1 MELQEG
7 SVFGPYR
14 IVARIGRGGMAEV
27 YLAQR
32 TGPGGFARD
41 LVIKRI
47 LPHLAEDQEFVR
59 MFVNEAA
66 ILARLTHSNVAQ
78 VYDFGRIDDSYYL
91 AMEYV
96 RGTSLDRLLA
106 VFAGEGLPIPIAVRI
121 TADTARGLAYA
132 HRATDAL
139 GRPLG
144 IVHSDISPSNV
155 LISFEGEVKLIDFGI
170 ARAGSQHSEQGAL
183 KGKIRYMSPE
193 QCRGWKLDPRTDIYS
208 LGIVLWEALT
218 GRNLYDQDQPIEVL
232 GAVLEHATPRPSS
245 LRPSVPEALDL
256 IAMRALEKDP
266 AARFQ
271 RAEELAQA
279 IDLFV
284 AEQRMLANEQVLG
297 ELVSTRFAST
307 LVISIRDEA
316 PVPSSQRPARTV
328 RAVPG
333 ATTGGSARAADTGR
347 DDATVAEVPSIQAPR
362 SASAF
367 EIAPTMAETPGTPPP
382 SATPLP
388 PRVTTSPSAVAPS
401 TSVLVAEPLRKPS
414 TGDSSDPRPVA
425 SVPVTAARVDVRAP
439 APEGLSASW
448 QSWNRGTRWILAAA
462 VLAVVVAFVLLAW
475 LGMRDR
481 HSTSPGT
488 HVAAGPTAVAPPPV
502 LAGTPG
508 ADASDGLPDHGEAA
522 LADAGG
528 AKAADASSEGAGA
541 KVSDEGTPPQADAG
555 PAPDA
560 DSGPADAAETGT
572 TDVPRDAARR
582 EASGPSE
589 AAPTF
594 GKVTIDSRPWSIV
607 LWRGRQLGETPVI
620 DAELPVGNQ
629 PLVLVDGAGRRYRR
643 TVRVLANQSVRIR
656 FDLVEP

>member
-1 MELQEG
+1 MELLEG
-7 SVFGPYR
+7 SAFGPYR

-59 MFVNEAA
+59 LFVNEAA

-106 VFAGEGLPIPIAVRI
+106 VFAGSGLPIPIAVRVV
-121 TADTARGLAYA
+121 ADTARGLAYA

-144 IVHSDISPSNV
+144 LVHSDISPSNV

-170 ARAGSQHSEQGAL
+170 ARAGAQRTERGSI

-193 QCRGWKLDPRTDIYS
+193 QCRAQPLDPRTDIYS
-208 LGIVLWEALT
+208 LGIVLWESLT
-218 GRNLYDQDQPIEVL
+218 GRNLYDQDQPAEVL
-232 GAVLEHATPRPSS
+232 SAVLEQSTPRPGS
-245 LRPSVPEALDL
+245 LRAELPEALEA

-279 IDLFV
+279 LDQFV
-284 AEQRMLANEQVLG
+284 ADQRMLASEQALG

-316 PVPSSQRPARTV
+316 PGAPARTPAATV
-328 RAVPG
+328 RALPG
-333 ATTGGSARAADTGR
+333 EPGSVALRRADTGR
-347 DDATVAEVPSIQAPR
+347 DSATMAEVPSIQAPR

-367 EIAPTMAETPGTPPP
+367 EVAPTMAETPGSPPA
-382 SATPLP
+382 SLTPLP
-388 PRVTTSPSAVAPS
+388 PRVASSPSAAAPS
-401 TSVLVAEPLRKPS
+401 TSVLVAEPMRRPS

-425 SVPVTAARVDVRAP
+425 SVPVTAARVEVGAP
-439 APEGLSASW
+439 QPEGLSATW
-448 QSWNRGTRWILAAA
+448 QTWNRGTRWIMAAA
-462 VLAVVVAFVLLAW
+462 ILAVVVAFGLLAW
-475 LGMRDR
+475 LGTRDR
-481 HSTSPGT
+481 SGTGRGT
-488 HVAAGPTAVAPPPV
+488 HMAAGPADSTPV
-502 LAGTPG
+502 LPPG
-508 ADASDGLPDHGEAA
+508 PPADASTTAP
-522 LADAGG
+522 DAGG
-528 AKAADASSEGAGA
+528 GELPDAVAATTDAAAGTKPTDA
-541 KVSDEGTPPQADAG
+541 ETPRDEGTAA
-555 PAPDA
+555 
-560 DSGPADAAETGT
+560 PADAAEALEDRAPAADGGGPR
-572 TDVPRDAARR
+572 PRDASTRAD
-582 EASGPSE
+582 
-589 AAPTF
+589 AAAAF
-594 GKVTIDSRPWSIV
+594 GKATIDSRPWSLV
-607 LWRGRQLGETPVI
+607 FWRGRRLGETPVI
-620 DAELPVGNQ
+620 NVELPAGNQ
-629 PLVLVDGAGRRYRR
+629 PLVLVDEAGRRYNR
-643 TVRVLANQSVRIR
+643 TIRILAGRSVRER

>member
-7 SVFGPYR
+7 STFGPYR

-121 TADTARGLAYA
+121 VADTARGLAYA

-144 IVHSDISPSNV
+144 IVHSDISPSNI

-170 ARAGSQHSEQGAL
+170 ARAGSQHSEHGAL
-183 KGKIRYMSPE
+183 KGKVRYMSPE
-193 QCRGWKLDPRTDIYS
+193 QCRGERLDARTDIYS
-208 LGIVLWEALT
+208 LGIVLWETLT
-218 GRNLYDQDQPIEVL
+218 GRNLYDQDQPVEVL
-232 GAVLEHATPRPSS
+232 TAVLEQPTPPPSE
-245 LRPSVPEALDL
+245 LRADVPEALDL
-256 IAMRALEKDP
+256 IALRALEKNP

-279 IDLFV
+279 IDLFI
-284 AEQRMLANEQVLG
+284 AEQRMLANQQVLG
-297 ELVSTRFAST
+297 ELVSSRFAST

-316 PVPSSQRPARTV
+316 PLPASQRPAPTV

-333 ATTGGSARAADTGR
+333 LPAETPPPRVATGR
-347 DDATVAEVPSIQAPR
+347 EAATVAEVPAIQSPR

-367 EIAPTMAETPGTPPP
+367 EVAPTLAETQGLPPP
-382 SATPLP
+382 AATPLP
-388 PRVTTSPSAVAPS
+388 PRVSASPSAAAPS
-401 TSVLVAEPLRKPS
+401 TSVLVAEPLRKPA
-414 TGDSSDPRPVA
+414 TGDSADPRPVA

-439 APEGLSASW
+439 APKGLSASW
-448 QSWNRGTRWILAAA
+448 RSWNRGTRWVLAAA
-462 VLAVVVAFVLLAW
+462 VLAVVAAFAFLAW
-475 LGMRDR
+475 LGMRDHR
-481 HSTSPGT
+481 AAAPGT
-488 HVAAGPTAVAPPPV
+488 RVAAGPAPAESTQAAPPKQ
-502 LAGTPG
+502 AGPPRA
-508 ADASDGLPDHGEAA
+508 ADAPEASP
-522 LADAGG
+522 DAGG
-528 AKAADASSEGAGA
+528 AGPAEAAAAKAI
-541 KVSDEGTPPQADAG
+541 DAG
-555 PAPDA
+555 PAASPEAGAVPVDAAAGPPDA
-560 DSGPADAAETGT
+560 PAEAADS
-572 TDVPRDAARR
+572 RDARR
-582 EASGPSE
+582 RDGSGLP
-589 AAPTF
+589 APTAAY
-594 GKVTIDSRPWSIV
+594 GRATIDSRPWSV
-607 LWRGRQLGETPVI
+607 VFHRGRRLGETPVI
-620 DAELPVGNQ
+620 DVELPAGNQ
-629 PLVLVDGAGRRYRR
+629 PLVLIDGTGRRYER
-643 TVRVLANQSVRIR
+643 TLRVLPGQLVRTR
-656 FDLVEP
+656 FDLLEEP

>member
-7 SVFGPYR
+7 SAFGPYR
-14 IVARIGRGGMAEV
+14 IVARVGRGGMAEV

-106 VFAGEGLPIPIAVRI
+106 VFAGDGLPIPIAVRVV
-121 TADTARGLAYA
+121 ADTARGLAYA

-144 IVHSDISPSNV
+144 LVHSDISPSNV

-170 ARAGSQHSEQGAL
+170 ARAGSEHSERGAL

-193 QCRGWKLDPRTDIYS
+193 QCRGQPLDTRTDIYS
-208 LGIVLWEALT
+208 LGIVLWETLV
-218 GRNLYDQDQPIEVL
+218 GRNLYDQDQPVEVL
-232 GAVLEHATPRPSS
+232 TAVLEQPTPRPSS
-245 LRPSVPEALDL
+245 LRADVPEALDL

-266 AARFQ
+266 AERFQ

-279 IDLFV
+279 LDLFV
-284 AEQRMLANEQVLG
+284 AERRMLANEQVLG

-316 PVPSSQRPARTV
+316 PAARGKTPAATV
-328 RAVPG
+328 RALPG
-333 ATTGGSARAADTGR
+333 STDGVALRPADTGR
-347 DDATVAEVPSIQAPR
+347 DSATVAEVPSIAAPR
-362 SASAF
+362 SASSF
-367 EIAPTMAETPGTPPP
+367 EIAPTMAETPGAPPP
-382 SATPLP
+382 SMTPLP
-388 PRVTTSPSAVAPS
+388 PRVASSPYAPAAPS

-414 TGDSSDPRPVA
+414 TGDSSDPRPVP
-425 SVPVTAARVDVRAP
+425 SVPVTAPRVELGAP
-439 APEGLSASW
+439 PPEGLSASW
-448 QSWNRGTRWILAAA
+448 NSWGRGTRWILAAA

-481 HSTSPGT
+481 HTGT
-488 HVAAGPTAVAPPPV
+488 AGTRVAA
-502 LAGTPG
+502 
-508 ADASDGLPDHGEAA
+508 
-522 LADAGG
+522 
-528 AKAADASSEGAGA
+528 
-541 KVSDEGTPPQADAG
+541 
-555 PAPDA
+555 
-560 DSGPADAAETGT
+560 GPADAAPPT
-572 TDVPRDAARR
+572 TAPPPPPADAADEPPDGGG
-582 EASGPSE
+582 EAPDDVAAGAKTVDAPALPTLEAGPPPVDGADGSD
-589 AAPTF
+589 AVAPEPEDGGPAPADAVARPETAPAV

-607 LWRGRQLGETPVI
+607 LWRGRRLGETPVI
-620 DAELPVGNQ
+620 DVELPAGNQ
-629 PLVLVDGAGRRYRR
+629 SLVLVDEAGRRFQRS
-643 TVRVLANQSVRIR
+643 VRVLAGRSVRIR
-656 FDLVEP
+656 FDLVDP

>member
-7 SVFGPYR
+7 SAFGPYR
-14 IVARIGRGGMAEV
+14 IVARVGRGGMAEV

-106 VFAGEGLPIPIAVRI
+106 VFAGDGLPIPIAVRVV
-121 TADTARGLAYA
+121 ADTARGLAYA

-170 ARAGSQHSEQGAL
+170 ARAGTEHSERGAL

-193 QCRGWKLDPRTDIYS
+193 QCRGQALDTRTDIYS
-208 LGIVLWEALT
+208 LGIVLWETLV
-218 GRNLYDQDQPIEVL
+218 GRNLYDQDQPVEVL
-232 GAVLEHATPRPSS
+232 TAVLEQPTPRPSS
-245 LRPSVPEALDL
+245 LRADVPEALDL

-266 AARFQ
+266 AERFQ

-279 IDLFV
+279 LDLFV
-284 AEQRMLANEQVLG
+284 AERRMLANEQVLG

-316 PVPSSQRPARTV
+316 PAARGKTPAATV
-328 RAVPG
+328 RALPG
-333 ATTGGSARAADTGR
+333 STDGVALRPADTGR
-347 DDATVAEVPSIQAPR
+347 DSATRAEVPAIAAPR
-362 SASAF
+362 SVSSF
-367 EIAPTMAETPGTPPP
+367 EVAPTMAETTGSPGTPLP
-382 SATPLP
+382 SMTPLP
-388 PRVTTSPSAVAPS
+388 PRVASSPYAPAAPS

-414 TGDSSDPRPVA
+414 TGDSADPRPVP
-425 SVPVTAARVDVRAP
+425 SVPVTAPRVELGAP
-439 APEGLSASW
+439 PPEGLSASW
-448 QSWNRGTRWILAAA
+448 NTWSRGTRWILAAA

-481 HSTSPGT
+481 HTGT
-488 HVAAGPTAVAPPPV
+488 AGTRVAAGPIDAGPPATVLPPLPADAAADPPDAVA
-502 LAGTPG
+502 G
-508 ADASDGLPDHGEAA
+508 APDAVAA
-522 LADAGG
+522 S
-528 AKAADASSEGAGA
+528 AKAADAE
-541 KVSDEGTPPQADAG
+541 TPPALEAG
-555 PAPDA
+555 PPPVDAAGGNDAVGAVPDDGGSARTDAAARPDA
-560 DSGPADAAETGT
+560 APAL
-572 TDVPRDAARR
+572 
-582 EASGPSE
+582 
-589 AAPTF
+589 

-620 DAELPVGNQ
+620 DEELPAGNQ
-629 PLVLVDGAGRRYRR
+629 SLVLVDEAGRRHHR
-643 TVRVLANQSVRIR
+643 TVRVLAGRSVRVR
-656 FDLVEP
+656 FDLVDP

>member
-7 SVFGPYR
+7 SAFGPYR

-47 LPHLAEDQEFVR
+47 LPHLAEDHEFVR

-78 VYDFGRIDDSYYL
+78 VYDFGRIEDSYYL

-106 VFAGEGLPIPIAVRI
+106 VFAGQGLPIPIAVRI
-121 TADTARGLAYA
+121 VADTARGLAYA

-144 IVHSDISPSNV
+144 IVHSDVSPSNI

-170 ARAGSQHSEQGAL
+170 ARAGSQHSEHGAL
-183 KGKIRYMSPE
+183 KGKVRYMSPE
-193 QCRGWKLDPRTDIYS
+193 QCRGETLDARTDIYS

-232 GAVLEHATPRPSS
+232 TAVLEQPTPRPSS
-245 LRPSVPEALDL
+245 LRRDVPEALDL
-256 IAMRALEKDP
+256 IALRALEKDR

-284 AEQRMLANEQVLG
+284 AEQRMLANQQVLAD
-297 ELVSTRFAST
+297 LVSTRFAST

-316 PVPSSQRPARTV
+316 PLPASQRPPPTV
-328 RAVPG
+328 RAIPGVPAG
-333 ATTGGSARAADTGR
+333 TPPPSGGTAREAATA
-347 DDATVAEVPSIQAPR
+347 AEVPALQAPR
-362 SASAF
+362 TASAF
-367 EIAPTMAETPGTPPP
+367 EIAPTLAEAQGLPPP
-382 SATPLP
+382 AATPLP
-388 PRVTTSPSAVAPS
+388 PRVSASPAAAAPS

-414 TGDSSDPRPVA
+414 TGDSADPRPIA
-425 SVPVTAARVDVRAP
+425 SVAATAARIEVRPP

-448 QSWNRGTRWILAAA
+448 QSWGRGTRWVLAAA
-462 VLAVVVAFVLLAW
+462 LLAVLATFAFLAW
-475 LGMRDR
+475 LGMRER
-481 HSTSPGT
+481 QPPSAAGT
-488 HVAAGPTAVAPPPV
+488 RVAAAPADTAPPTTNPAPE
-502 LAGTPG
+502 LADTPKATSDAGTATTPDAAAAKTADTPPATSHEADATFLDAPDASPDDAAIPPDSPPPARETQRRDAAGTP
-508 ADASDGLPDHGEAA
+508 A
-522 LADAGG
+522 
-528 AKAADASSEGAGA
+528 
-541 KVSDEGTPPQADAG
+541 
-555 PAPDA
+555 PAY
-560 DSGPADAAETGT
+560 G
-572 TDVPRDAARR
+572 R
-582 EASGPSE
+582 
-589 AAPTF
+589 
-594 GKVTIDSRPWSIV
+594 VTIDSRPWSVV

-629 PLVLVDGAGRRYRR
+629 PLVLVDGAGRRYHRS
-643 TVRVLANQSVRIR
+643 VRVLADQPVRIR
-656 FDLVEP
+656 FDLLEEP

>member
-7 SVFGPYR
+7 SAFGPYR

-91 AMEYV
+91 ALEYV

-106 VFAGEGLPIPIAVRI
+106 VFAGEGLPIPIALRI
-121 TADTARGLAYA
+121 VADTARGLAYA

-144 IVHSDISPSNV
+144 IVHSDISPSNI

-170 ARAGSQHSEQGAL
+170 ARAGSQHSEHGAL
-183 KGKIRYMSPE
+183 KGKVRYMSPE
-193 QCRGWKLDPRTDIYS
+193 QCRGEALDPRTDIYS
-208 LGIVLWEALT
+208 LGIVLWETLT

-232 GAVLEHATPRPSS
+232 TAVLEQPTPRPSE
-245 LRPSVPEALDL
+245 LRADVPEALDW
-256 IAMRALEKDP
+256 IALRALEKNP

-284 AEQRMLANEQVLG
+284 AEQRMLANQQVLG

-316 PVPSSQRPARTV
+316 PLPASQRPAPTV

-333 ATTGGSARAADTGR
+333 LPAGTPPPAGGTGR
-347 DDATVAEVPSIQAPR
+347 DAATVAEVPAIQGPR
-362 SASAF
+362 NASAF
-367 EIAPTMAETPGTPPP
+367 EVAPTLAETQGLPPP

-388 PRVTTSPSAVAPS
+388 PRISASPSAAAPS
-401 TSVLVAEPLRKPS
+401 TSVIVAEPLRKPA
-414 TGDSSDPRPVA
+414 TGDSVDPRPVA

-448 QSWNRGTRWILAAA
+448 RSWSRGTRWVLAAA
-462 VLAVVVAFVLLAW
+462 VLAVVAAFAFLAW
-475 LGMRDR
+475 LGTRDHR
-481 HSTSPGT
+481 TAVPGSR
-488 HVAAGPTAVAPPPV
+488 VAAGPARAAPPAAP
-502 LAGTPG
+502 GTPG
-508 ADASDGLPDHGEAA
+508 ATGAPGTSP
-522 LADAGG
+522 DAGKAVPLDTAG
-528 AKAADASSEGAGA
+528 AKA
-541 KVSDEGTPPQADAG
+541 VDAG
-555 PAPDA
+555 PATSPETGAMPVDAAAGPPDA
-560 DSGPADAAETGT
+560 PAAPADTTAPLDAHRRDGAGSAPPAAAYG
-572 TDVPRDAARR
+572 RA
-582 EASGPSE
+582 
-589 AAPTF
+589 
-594 GKVTIDSRPWSIV
+594 TIDSRPWSV
-607 LWRGRQLGETPVI
+607 VFHRGRRLGETPVI
-620 DAELPVGNQ
+620 DVELPAGNQ
-629 PLVLVDGAGRRYRR
+629 PLVLVDGTGRHYER
-643 TVRVLANQSVRIR
+643 TLRVLPGQLVRTR
-656 FDLVEP
+656 FDLLEEP